1 MSPAWGMSDMAEV
14 SNGPV
19 STLPGHSSSVPK
31 GAKCDE
37 HPDRDAVRRI
47 QGETDSFGCE
57 YHDMCQECYDE
68 YVHEAKNADRS
79 EKCDWCGQHDEHL
92 YPHRDIEEGSHG
104 RVYEMCKPCIDAERQ
119 RWEEDE
125 ERW

>member
-1 MSPAWGMSDMAEV
+1 MGEV

-19 STLPGHSSSVPK
+19 STLPGCISGVPA
-31 GAKCDE
+31 GTKCDE

-57 YHDMCQECYDE
+57 YHDMCQECHDE
-68 YVHEAKNADRS
+68 YVRETNSADYS
-79 EKCDWCGQHDEHL
+79 GTCNWCGKHVERL
-92 YPHRDIEEGSHG
+92 IPHRDIEEGSYG
-104 RVYEMCKPCIDAERQ
+104 RVYEVCKPCIDAEHQ
-119 RWEEDE
+119 RWEEEDE